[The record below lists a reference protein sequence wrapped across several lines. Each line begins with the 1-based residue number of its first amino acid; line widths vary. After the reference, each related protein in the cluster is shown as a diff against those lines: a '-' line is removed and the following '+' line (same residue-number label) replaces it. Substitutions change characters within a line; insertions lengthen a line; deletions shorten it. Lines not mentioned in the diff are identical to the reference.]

1 MEDGGWWASDRG
13 LKVFVYFEEDDGF
26 IFVKDDVHKMQV
38 ALKFQTLMVTN
49 EGKVLAL
56 DLEIYNNAGNSL
68 DLSLSILERAM
79 YHSHN
84 VDEIPHVNG
93 SVCFTNFPSNTAFR
107 GFGGPQ
113 GMLIT
118 ENWIQRIA
126 MEVKKIPEE
135 IREINFLSEGSILHY
150 GQQIQDCTLNR
161 LWDELK
167 KSCKFSEVRKEV
179 EEFNLRNRW
188 KKRGIAIVSTKFGI
202 SFTIKFMNQ
211 AGTLIQVYTDGTV
224 LVTHGGVE
232 MGQGLHTKVAQI
244 AASAFDIPLSSVF
257 ISETSTDKVP
267 NASPTAASASSDMYG
282 AAVLDACNQIKAR
295 MEPIASLK
303 KHSSFEELVLACYFE
318 RVDLSAHGFYNV
330 PDIGFDWATGKGH
343 PYMYFTYGAAFAKVE
358 IDTST
363 GDFHTRAADV
373 ILDLGFSINPAID
386 VGQIE
391 GAFVQGMGWVALEEL
406 KWGDDAHKWIPPGCL
421 FTSGPGHYKIPSVN
435 DVPFK

>member
-1 MEDGGWWASDRG
+1 E
-13 LKVFVYFEEDDGF
+13 
-26 IFVKDDVHKMQV
+26 
-38 ALKFQTLMVTN
+38 
-49 EGKVLAL
+49 VLAL

-84 VDEIPHVNG
+84 VYEIPHVRIKG

-113 GMLIT
+113 
-118 ENWIQRIA
+118 
-126 MEVKKIPEE
+126 
-135 IREINFLSEGSILHY
+135 
-150 GQQIQDCTLNR
+150 DCTLNR
-161 LWDELK
+161 VWDELT

-188 KKRGIAIVSTKFGI
+188 KKREIAIVPTKFGI

-211 AGTLIQVYTDGTV
+211 AGALVQVYTDGTV

-257 ISETSTDKVP
+257 ISETSTDKLQLVLICM
-267 NASPTAASASSDMYG
+267 DYG
-282 AAVLDACNQIKAR
+282 AAVLDACNQIKVR
-295 MEPIASLK
+295 MEPIVSLK

-318 RVDLSAHGFYNV
+318 RVDLSAHGFYIV

-343 PYMYFTYGAAFAKVE
+343 LYMYFTYGAAFAEVE
-358 IDTST
+358 IDTLT
-363 GDFHTRAADV
+363 GDFHTRTADV

-386 VGQIE
+386 VGQTE
-391 GAFVQGMGWVALEEL
+391 GAFVQEMGRVALEEL
-406 KWGDDAHKWIPPGCL
+406 KWG
-421 FTSGPGHYKIPSVN
+421 
-435 DVPFK
+435 